1 MAHVGQ
7 GCGRQ
12 IAMAMAMAMVKRSV
26 VGERRCPW
34 VLVREVCDSASVSLA
49 ATDLPHVGS

>member
-12 IAMAMAMAMVKRSV
+12 IAMAVAMAMAMAMAMVKRRV

-34 VLVREVCDSASVSLA
+34 VVLVREV
-49 ATDLPHVGS
+49 